1 MLKIVCQRSGDKLTD
16 MLINSAGNN
25 MDKGINLSTENQID
39 TVYILVY
46 LACMRKS
53 HTPVLS
59 LITIQVI
66 S

>member
-39 TVYILVY
+39 TVYIY
-46 LACMRKS
+46 WY
-53 HTPVLS
+53 
-59 LITIQVI
+59 I
-66 S
+66 